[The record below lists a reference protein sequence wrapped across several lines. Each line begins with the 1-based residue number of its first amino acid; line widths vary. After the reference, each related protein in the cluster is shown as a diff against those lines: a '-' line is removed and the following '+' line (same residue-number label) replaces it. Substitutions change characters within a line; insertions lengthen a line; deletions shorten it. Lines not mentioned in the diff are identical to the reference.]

1 MLFLED
7 LRQKA
12 QWRYGRA
19 NWKTLLKTLVADGT
33 AAMFWYRLM
42 QWSQHWRLIPLT
54 MVFNKINALFCQCI
68 IGRGAEFGPG
78 FVLNHSQGIVING
91 GVKGGS
97 RIFLEHQVTLGA
109 EKDGIPVL
117 GDDVYVGAGAKI
129 IGGVYV
135 GSQTRVGANAVV
147 VRHVPDGATVGGI
160 PARVLKQRPIA
171 TSETVAKS
179 EAAVGS
185 HADVETTDV
194 LDPAVHIFDDVVVLL
209 QETEVLQ
216 EVPVFSDPGSV
227 RGSLRATAHE
237 RENGRQAGAEVV
249 R

>member
-12 QWRYGRA
+12 QWRYGRS

-42 QWSQHWRLIPLT
+42 QWSQHWRLVPLT

-78 FVLNHSQGIVING
+78 FVLNHSQGIVINS
-91 GVKGGS
+91 GVRGGS

-129 IGGVYV
+129 IGGVHV
-135 GSQTRVGANAVV
+135 GSETRVGANAVV
-147 VRHVPDGATVGGI
+147 VRDVPDGATVGGI
-160 PARVLKQRPIA
+160 PARILKQRPVTRPKSA
-171 TSETVAKS
+171 VQETLLHDT
-179 EAAVGS
+179 E
-185 HADVETTDV
+185 V
-194 LDPAVHIFDDVVVLL
+194 LDPEVHIFGDVVVVL
-209 QETEVLQ
+209 QETQVLH

-227 RGSLRATAHE
+227 RGKLLATAQD
-237 RENGRQAGAEVV
+237 RESGRQAGAEVV